1 MANDRG
7 SIKVDTSSIYSKLE
21 VRSRNII
28 DEFVK
33 PNVVA
38 KVNKEI
44 IEAAEKFGQT
54 VQETIIKPKVPKKSG
69 KLRNS
74 IRVIV
79 VKSVQKNII
88 FRIYAGYPA
97 AKTVPYA
104 AYLELGT
111 KAHTIKSKKTIHF
124 VGYQKFRRPIKGR
137 GKFNT
142 KKITDVY
149 VAGKGT
155 SAAVIKVRG
164 IKKIQFL
171 KAGANYILR
180 NFPEIVAQNLRG
192 TKLCDS
198 ATADLT

>member
-7 SIKVDTSSIYSKLE
+7 SIKVDTSALYSKLE
-21 VRSRNII
+21 THSRNIV

-44 IEAAEKFGQT
+44 LDVAEKFGQS
-54 VQETIIKPKVPKKSG
+54 VQETVIKPKVPIKSG
-69 KLRNS
+69 RLRNS

-79 VKSVQKNII
+79 VRSVQKNII
-88 FRIYAGYPA
+88 FRLYAGYPS

-111 KAHTIKSKKTIHF
+111 KAHTIKSKKVIRF
-124 VGYQKFRRPIKGR
+124 VGYAKFRRPIKGR

-149 VAGKGT
+149 VRGKGT
-155 SAAVIKVRG
+155 SASVVKVRG
-164 IKKIQFL
+164 IKKVQFL
-171 KAGANYILR
+171 KAGATYILR
-180 NFPEIVAQNLRG
+180 NFPQIVAQTIRG
-192 TKLCDS
+192 TRLCDS
-198 ATADLT
+198 AKADLT